1 MTQQLPVWQWRD
13 NTDPG
18 EVAKAIADHQVVVVN
33 KVVLDAATL
42 DAADDLQLICAAATG
57 VNNIDLVAA
66 ERNGIKVCNARGYAT
81 GAVTQHVFATLLT
94 LVTNLDRYRDD
105 VRKGNWSRSEFFCLL
120 DHPITELAGKT
131 MGIVGYGELGQSVA
145 RVAEAFGMR
154 VLIAARDAGDKRP
167 GRIALDALLAEV
179 DVLSLHTPLT
189 DSTRNLISTR
199 ELSLMKTD
207 AILINTA
214 RGGIVDEAALLAAL
228 ETGELG
234 GAALDVLALEPPDEN
249 NPLLE
254 SQLPGLI
261 ITPHTA
267 WASREARQRV
277 VAETAANIAAF
288 KAGQPRNAVAAA

>member
-1 MTQQLPVWQWRD
+1 MTQQLPDWQWRD

-18 EVAKAIADHQVVVVN
+18 EVAKAIAGHQVVVVN

-228 ETGELG
+228 ESGELG

-249 NPLLE
+249 NPLLA